1 MELPIIPW
9 PEFLAALNEQESSAI
24 EIWLRGWLF
33 MNEGVILADARI
45 CDYQLTRA

>member
-1 MELPIIPW
+1 MKLPIIPW

-24 EIWLRGWLF
+24 EIWLHGWLF

-45 CDYQLTRA
+45 CDQ